1 MTKIH
6 VSPPYRL
13 TLIPRHAV
21 FADGDAAWAAM
32 TSGRSIT
39 RSNRTLYPRLASAL
53 SSDEIV
59 EG

>member
-6 VSPPYRL
+6 VFPPYRL

-21 FADGDAAWAAM
+21 FADGDSAWAAM

-39 RSNRTLYPRLASAL
+39 RSNRTLSPRLVSAR
-53 SSDEIV
+53 SIERIV
-59 EG
+59 DG